1 MAYVILSVLFGPL
14 GVTTPP
20 APFRMQIIAR
30 HIRFSRVGDPV
41 RVVRRIGH
49 MFCAID
55 TSGDRL
61 ASFSNAPA
69 TIVSRARALKSQSS
83 GPRPVPTDRPDHDR
97 QSENSLWI
105 ACIARIRD
113 DADEAA
119 FAQIFGH
126 FAPRVKGFLM
136 KSGAS
141 AALAEECAQDVMA
154 TLWQKA
160 HLFDPSRASAA
171 TWIFTI
177 ARNRRIDALRKA
189 RRPEPE
195 DINWG
200 PGETPDQ
207 SDVLALEQESARLAE
222 AIAALPA
229 KQKTLIEAA
238 YFGDLSHSEIAD
250 KTGLPLGT
258 IKSRI
263 RLALDRLRHTMN

>member
-1 MAYVILSVLFGPL
+1 M
-14 GVTTPP
+14 
-20 APFRMQIIAR
+20 
-30 HIRFSRVGDPV
+30 
-41 RVVRRIGH
+41 
-49 MFCAID
+49 
-55 TSGDRL
+55 TSGY
-61 ASFSNAPA
+61 
-69 TIVSRARALKSQSS
+69 
-83 GPRPVPTDRPDHDR
+83 RPVPTDRPSNDR
-97 QSENSLWI
+97 QVENSQWI
-105 ACIARIRD
+105 ACIMRIRD
-113 DADEAA
+113 EADEAA
-119 FAQIFGH
+119 FAQIFDH
-126 FAPRVKGFLM
+126 FAPRIKGFLM

-160 HLFDPSRASAA
+160 HLFDPARASAA

-195 DINWG
+195 DIDWG
-200 PGETPDQ
+200 PDTSPDQ
-207 SDVLALEQESARLAE
+207 IGALALEQESAQLAE

-238 YFGDLSHSEIAD
+238 YFGDLSHSEIAQ

-263 RLALDRLRHTMN
+263 RLALDRLRHSMN